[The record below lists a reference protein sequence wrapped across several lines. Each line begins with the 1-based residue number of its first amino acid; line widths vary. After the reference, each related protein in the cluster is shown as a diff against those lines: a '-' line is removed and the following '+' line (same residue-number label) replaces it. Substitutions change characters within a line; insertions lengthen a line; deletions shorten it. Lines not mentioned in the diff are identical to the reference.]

1 MTEEIRSEIKSADMD
16 IKAEAVLKL
25 AYLHM
30 LGYRISSAS
39 FHIVETMASSNY
51 RIKFIG

>member
-39 FHIVETMASSNY
+39 FHIVETMASSNLSL
-51 RIKFIG
+51 IHI

>member
-25 AYLHM
+25 AYLHIC
-30 LGYRISSAS
+30 LLYTSSCL
-39 FHIVETMASSNY
+39 
-51 RIKFIG
+51 